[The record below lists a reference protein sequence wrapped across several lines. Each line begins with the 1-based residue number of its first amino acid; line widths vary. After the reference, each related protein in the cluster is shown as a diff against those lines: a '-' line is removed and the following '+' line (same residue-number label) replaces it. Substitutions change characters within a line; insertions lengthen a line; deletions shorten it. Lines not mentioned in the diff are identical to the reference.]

1 MKVNNAIP
9 HSIRQLINSIK
20 RHHGDCET
28 WLRAYRDDS
37 NYTYFGY
44 NLEISV
50 LKCSYGAIGYSIF
63 YRGFNVIVDNIKE
76 EISILR
82 SRT

>member
-28 WLRAYRDDS
+28 WLRAYSNDC

-44 NLEISV
+44 KLEISV
-50 LKCSYGAIGYSIF
+50 LKSSYGAVGYSIF
-63 YRGFNVIVDNIKE
+63 YRGFNVIIDNIKE
-76 EISILR
+76 EISIKKV
-82 SRT
+82 